1 MVAGCSLVILAGG
14 RGRRMGRDKAT
25 LPAGDESLVQRIVRR
40 LRPVVDQVIVAGGQ
54 PESAPIG
61 SAVVADAYPEAGPLA
76 GILAGLRAAR
86 TPYAWVVGCDLPD
99 VEPGLGPFMVRAM
112 AGVDAVVPRVAGEPQ
127 GVCAVYAVTLAP
139 RIDDLLRSGKRSVG
153 ALLET
158 CRMHEVEEAELRL
171 IDPELRSFR
180 NLNTPA
186 EYETWLSSSRR

>member
-1 MVAGCSLVILAGG
+1 
-14 RGRRMGRDKAT
+14 MGRDKAT